1 MITTTTIAA
10 ALSTDPGCVRERN
23 EDNGRIVRPQSSA
36 LGETRGILA
45 IVADGMGGHASGEVA
60 SALAVDAVH
69 RAYYEAGGEPSSALA
84 EALQAANRAIFDE
97 ASRDQRLQGMGT
109 TCVALAIRG
118 DEAYAAN
125 VGDSR
130 LYLIRSG
137 GIYQMTTDDSAV
149 AAMVAQGLLTRE
161 QARTHEERNVILR
174 ALGTREEVQVTVWE
188 QPLPIRPG
196 DVFLL
201 CSDGLTDLVDEQELL
216 RVASTQAPAQACEA
230 LVALAR
236 ERGGFDNITVA
247 VLHAALAEDRP
258 APVTRE
264 LRRPE

>member
-1 MITTTTIAA
+1 MTTTIAA
-10 ALSTDPGCVRERN
+10 ALSTDPGCVRDHN
-23 EDNGRIVRPQSSA
+23 EDSGRIVRPQQG
-36 LGETRGILA
+36 LETTRGILA
-45 IVADGMGGHASGEVA
+45 VVADGMGGHASGEVA
-60 SALAVDAVH
+60 SALAVDAIH
-69 RAYYEAGGEPSSALA
+69 RVYYESAGEPSAALA
-84 EALQAANRAIFDE
+84 EALHAANREIYAH
-97 ASRDQRLQGMGT
+97 ASRDDRLQGMGT

-118 DEAYAAN
+118 DEAHVAS

-130 LYLIRSG
+130 LYLIRRG

-149 AAMVAQGLLTRE
+149 AALVAQGLITRE

-174 ALGTREEVQVTVWE
+174 ALGTHADVQVTVWD
-188 QPLPIRPG
+188 QPLPVQRDDIF
-196 DVFLL
+196 VL
-201 CSDGLTDLVDEQELL
+201 CSDGLTDLVEDHELL
-216 RVASTQAPAQACEA
+216 AIASTRPPAPACDA

-247 VLHAALAEDRP
+247 VLRATTDAEDRP